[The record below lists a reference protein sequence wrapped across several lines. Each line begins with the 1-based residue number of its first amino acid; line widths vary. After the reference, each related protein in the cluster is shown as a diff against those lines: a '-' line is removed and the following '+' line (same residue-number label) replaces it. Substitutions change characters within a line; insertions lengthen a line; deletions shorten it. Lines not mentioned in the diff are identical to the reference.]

1 MISFFF
7 LDQMNLYKL
16 NEVLP
21 LVNDKDSCL
30 EHKRQTIL
38 VPLPPNQIGKSKSGI
53 KRILEESSTEIAK
66 K

>member
-1 MISFFF
+1 
-7 LDQMNLYKL
+7 MNFYKI

-38 VPLPPNQIGKSKSGI
+38 VPLPPNQIGKTKLGI
-53 KRILEESSTEIAK
+53 KRILEESSNEIAK

>member
-1 MISFFF
+1 MIIFI
-7 LDQMNLYKL
+7 DNKMNLYKL

-30 EHKRQTIL
+30 EHKCQTIL
-38 VPLPPNQIGKSKSGI
+38 VPLPPNQIGKTKSGI
-53 KRILEESSTEIAK
+53 KRILEESSNEIAK

>member
-1 MISFFF
+1 
-7 LDQMNLYKL
+7 MNLCKI

-38 VPLPPNQIGKSKSGI
+38 VPLPPSQLGKTKSGI
-53 KRILEESSTEIAK
+53 KRILEESSNEIAK

>member
-1 MISFFF
+1 
-7 LDQMNLYKL
+7 MNLYKL

-30 EHKRQTIL
+30 EYKHQTIL
-38 VPLPPNQIGKSKSGI
+38 VPLPPNQIGKTKSGI
-53 KRILEESSTEIAK
+53 KRILEESSNEIAK

>member
-1 MISFFF
+1 
-7 LDQMNLYKL
+7 MNLCKI

-30 EHKRQTIL
+30 EHKCKTIL
-38 VPLPPNQIGKSKSGI
+38 VPLPPNQIGKTKSGI
-53 KRILEESSTEIAK
+53 KRMLEENSSEIAK

>member
-1 MISFFF
+1 
-7 LDQMNLYKL
+7 MNLCKI

-30 EHKRQTIL
+30 EHKCKTIL
-38 VPLPPNQIGKSKSGI
+38 VPLPPNQIGKTKSGI
-53 KRILEESSTEIAK
+53 KRMLEENSNEIAK